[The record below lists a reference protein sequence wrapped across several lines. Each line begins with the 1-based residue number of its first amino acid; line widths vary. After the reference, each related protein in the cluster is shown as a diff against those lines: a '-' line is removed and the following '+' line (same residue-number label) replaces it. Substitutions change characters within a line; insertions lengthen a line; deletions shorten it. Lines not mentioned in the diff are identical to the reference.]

1 MHPKYRGIVFS
12 TICLLLILY
21 LKSKNMLDY
30 YNLICFSILIVLLLL
45 SAFLSKYVD
54 LRISNHFVLISFV
67 VWVALIQLFSKFNI
81 LDSISIFELDKMI
94 NEEMIEKVDGVYT
107 ITKSYIYDEQ
117 DNKIH
122 KFYNSLN
129 FEKGNIVIKDNKISY
144 KIPLENKCL
153 VKEYDKEYIVLDEP
167 CNNTQ

>member
-12 TICLLLILY
+12 IMCLVGMLF
-21 LKSKNMLDY
+21 LKSKGMLDY
-30 YNLICFSILIVLLLL
+30 YNLICFSILISLLLL
-45 SAFLSKYVD
+45 SSFLSKYID
-54 LRISNHFVLISFV
+54 LRISSNFVLISFV
-67 VWVALIQLFSKFNI
+67 IWVALLQLFSKFNI

-94 NEEMIEKVDGVYT
+94 NEEMIEKVDGTYT

-129 FEKGNIVIKDNKISY
+129 FEKGNIIVKDNKISY
-144 KIPLENKCL
+144 KISLEGKCL
-153 VKEYDKEYIVLDEP
+153 VKEYDKDYVLLDES
-167 CNNTQ
+167 CDNVQ